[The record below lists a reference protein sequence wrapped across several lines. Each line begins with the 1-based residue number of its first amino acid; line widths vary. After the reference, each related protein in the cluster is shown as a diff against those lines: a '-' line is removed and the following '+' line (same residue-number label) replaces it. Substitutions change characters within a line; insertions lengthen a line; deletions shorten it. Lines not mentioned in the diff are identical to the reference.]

1 MHSGEIKSFPCPTCS
16 IQFPTMEEL
25 CKHSTSVSSGHE
37 GGKVE
42 CFLCG
47 LQVRSLPGHLET
59 HVGERK
65 HKCSH
70 QGCDLSFVQKVSL
83 TKHMESHE
91 ESRHKCD
98 LCGERFFR
106 AESVRNH
113 LRKQHG
119 QVETFRCSYCGKWFS
134 DHNALRE
141 HSKSEHKV
149 ANPGHRPCVLCG
161 DIVTGSAVRKHFRD
175 KHLHELKV
183 ADSCQISFQDII

>member
-1 MHSGEIKSFPCPTCS
+1 MHSGEIKSYPCLTCS
-16 IQFPTMEEL
+16 KDFPTMEEL
-25 CKHSTSVSSGHE
+25 SKHSASTSSGHQ
-37 GGKVE
+37 GAKVE

-47 LQVRSLPGHLET
+47 LHVRSLPGHLET

-70 QGCDLSFVQKVSL
+70 QGCDLAFVQKVSL

-98 LCGERFFR
+98 LCGEKFFR

-119 QVETFRCSYCGKWFS
+119 QVETFRCSYCGQWFS
-134 DHNALRE
+134 DHTSLRE
-141 HSKSEHKV
+141 HSKSEHNV
-149 ANPGHRPCVLCG
+149 ANAGHRPCVLCG
-161 DIVTGSAVRKHFRD
+161 EIVTASAMKKHFRD
-175 KHLHELKV
+175 KHLKELKV
-183 ADSCQISFQDII
+183 KAFLYKNIL